1 MLSSGRGFPGSVE
14 KNLPAMQENPGSTP
28 GSEISS
34 EERNG
39 NPLQYSCLENPM
51 DRRKLAGYRLWGHKK
66 SDMT

>member
-39 NPLQYSCLENPM
+39 KPLQYFRPGNPL
-51 DRRKLAGYRLWGHKK
+51 DRETWWATVHGV
-66 SDMT
+66 